1 MCQAMLEMP
10 TAFTHVIII
19 SKLDPLVNP
28 YLKDK
33 ETEQGMFKV
42 TQFKVPDK
50 GVIWTQATW

>member
-50 GVIWTQATW
+50 GVI